1 MLYLPIALL
10 HAVILNAGVNVV
22 MEMRKTVISIL
33 LELTLTSPML
43 HAVSNPLAP
52 TLSHA
57 SMSLIKRL

>member
-33 LELTLTSPML
+33 LVLTLTSPMQ